1 MNEIKVKHAN
11 ELNRI
16 PMRGFT
22 ATEMD
27 LFFSLCAKMKDK
39 GTQKY
44 DLTLKRYES
53 LVIISLQLQNVLQMI

>member
-11 ELNRI
+11 ELNRV

-22 ATEMD
+22 ATEMN

-39 GTQKY
+39 GDQKIRF
-44 DLTLKRYES
+44 DFETLR
-53 LVIISLQLQNVLQMI
+53 